1 MYIVLKT
8 APSDND
14 EIVNVFYCEDLT
26 VIRNWVRQYIE
37 SDIKSLEYCP
47 VTQGL
52 KNITYELNDAGK
64 NIELIKQYKRVSKGY
79 IYNSSERIADV
90 LYSISILEFDSD
102 KCSDKCNDKCND
114 KCVTG
119 LVSSNNWE
127 NFNTEINKRVLRQLD
142 KQSLFQVVMKL
153 QQRINTK
160 THWNK
165 TEYTALVTE
174 TVKSFK
180 KQLYIS
186 ITKKMKRQ
194 YVPDNFNSP
203 RSSCKLE
210 AKKQAKQE

>member
-14 EIVNVFYCEDLT
+14 EIVNVFYCEDIT

-37 SDIKSLEYCP
+37 TDIKSLEYCP

-52 KNITYELNDAGK
+52 KNITYELNDADK
-64 NIELIKQYKRVSKGY
+64 NIELIKKYKRVSKGY
-79 IYNSSERIADV
+79 IYNSSERIVDV
-90 LYSISILEFDSD
+90 IYSISILEFDS
-102 KCSDKCNDKCND
+102 N

-119 LVSSNNWE
+119 LISSNNWE

-142 KQSLFQVVMKL
+142 KQSLFQVFMKL
-153 QQRINTK
+153 QQRIDTK

-165 TEYTALVTE
+165 TEYTGLVTE
-174 TVKSFK
+174 TVKNFK
-180 KQLYIS
+180 KQLYSS

-194 YVPDNFNSP
+194 YVPDNFNSARLP
-203 RSSCKLE
+203 CKLE
-210 AKKQAKQE
+210 ANKK

>member
-37 SDIKSLEYCP
+37 TDIKSLEFCP

-52 KNITYELNDAGK
+52 RNITYELNDACK
-64 NIELIKQYKRVSKGY
+64 NIELIRKYKRVSKGY
-79 IYNSSERIADV
+79 IYNSSERIVDV
-90 LYSISILEFDSD
+90 IYSISILEFDS
-102 KCSDKCNDKCND
+102 DKCND

-142 KQSLFQVVMKL
+142 KQSLFQVFMKL

-174 TVKSFK
+174 TVKNFK
-180 KQLYIS
+180 KQLYSS

-203 RSSCKLE
+203 RLSCKLE
-210 AKKQAKQE
+210 ANKKE

>member
-37 SDIKSLEYCP
+37 TDIKSLEFCP

-52 KNITYELNDAGK
+52 KNITYELNDACK
-64 NIELIKQYKRVSKGY
+64 NIELIRKYKRVSKGY
-79 IYNSSERIADV
+79 IYNSSERIVDV
-90 LYSISILEFDSD
+90 IYSISILEFD
-102 KCSDKCNDKCND
+102 SDKCNDKCND

-127 NFNTEINKRVLRQLD
+127 NFNNEINKHVLRQLD
-142 KQSLFQVVMKL
+142 KQSLFQVIMKL

-165 TEYTALVTE
+165 TEYIGLVTE
-174 TVKSFK
+174 TVKNFK
-180 KQLYIS
+180 KHLYSS

-194 YVPDNFNSP
+194 YVPENFNSP
-203 RSSCKLE
+203 RLSCKLE
-210 AKKQAKQE
+210 ANKKE